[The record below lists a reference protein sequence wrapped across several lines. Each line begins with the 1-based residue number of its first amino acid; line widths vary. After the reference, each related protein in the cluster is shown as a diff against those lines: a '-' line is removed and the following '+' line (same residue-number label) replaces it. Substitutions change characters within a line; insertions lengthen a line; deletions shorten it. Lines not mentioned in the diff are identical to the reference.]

1 MKRFSLTPLALTLA
15 LLLQGCVT
23 YQHPQPVEAQDALK
37 DAKGLKVFFAA
48 IAQHRV
54 WAREARAKAIPA

>member
-37 DAKGLKVFFAA
+37 DASQQAA
-48 IAQHRV
+48 QDV
-54 WAREARAKAIPA
+54 VIPADVHGVVIQGAF